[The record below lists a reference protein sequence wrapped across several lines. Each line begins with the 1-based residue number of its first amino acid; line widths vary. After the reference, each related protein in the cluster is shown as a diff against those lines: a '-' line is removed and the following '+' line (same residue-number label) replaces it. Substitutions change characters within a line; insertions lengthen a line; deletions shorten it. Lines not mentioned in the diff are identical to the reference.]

1 MKLFIA
7 ILITLFFI
15 GSIIT
20 FCIAIKKMKNRIK
33 ECEEGIKRC
42 TNEYANDP
50 TDNNWLYMKFAW
62 KEYKGEFTVTL
73 YTLYFLIGLSLFG
86 MIYIDYMLYF
96 S

>member
-20 FCIAIKKMKNRIK
+20 FCIAIKKMKRRIK
-33 ECEEGIKRC
+33 ECEEGIERC

-73 YTLYFLIGLSLFG
+73 YLLYFLIGLSLFG

>member
-20 FCIAIKKMKNRIK
+20 LCVGIKKMKCHIK
-33 ECEEGIKRC
+33 ECEEEIERC

-73 YTLYFLIGLSLFG
+73 YLLYFLIGLSLFG
-86 MIYIDYMLYF
+86 MIYIYYML
-96 S
+96 

>member
-1 MKLFIA
+1 MKLFIT

-20 FCIAIKKMKNRIK
+20 FCVGIKKMKGHIK
-33 ECEEGIKRC
+33 ECEEVIERC

-50 TDNNWLYMKFAW
+50 TDNNWLYMKFVW

-73 YTLYFLIGLSLFG
+73 YLLYFLIGLSLFG
-86 MIYIDYMLYF
+86 MIYIYYML
-96 S
+96 

>member
-7 ILITLFFI
+7 ILITLIFI

-20 FCIAIKKMKNRIK
+20 FCVGIKKMKGLIK
-33 ECEEGIKRC
+33 ECEEGIERC
-42 TNEYANDP
+42 TNEYTNDP

-73 YTLYFLIGLSLFG
+73 YLLYFLIVLSLFG
-86 MIYIDYMLYF
+86 MIFIKTVL
-96 S
+96 

>member
-20 FCIAIKKMKNRIK
+20 FCVGIKKMKGHIK
-33 ECEEGIKRC
+33 ECEEVIERC

-50 TDNNWLYMKFAW
+50 TDNNWL
-62 KEYKGEFTVTL
+62 T
-73 YTLYFLIGLSLFG
+73 FG
-86 MIYIDYMLYF
+86 TRAVNPKRKLAD
-96 S
+96 

>member
-20 FCIAIKKMKNRIK
+20 FCIGINKMRKNIK

-50 TDNNWLYMKFAW
+50 TDNNWLYMKFTW
-62 KEYKGEFTVTL
+62 KEHKGEFTVTL
-73 YTLYFLIGLSLFG
+73 YLLYFLIGLSLFG